1 MTMRDADQKGRLF
14 WQVKEWDL
22 TNKEEQK
29 IELPAD
35 MLSCRAISR
44 EIVFFSKPK
53 IENFSIVQVMQLHG
67 QTVEQLSFKFGFVI
81 PNSTNSWDQTIE
93 ADVGQVM
100 PAEVLSGNLVVKT
113 YFLSGE

>member
-1 MTMRDADQKGRLF
+1 
-14 WQVKEWDL
+14 
-22 TNKEEQK
+22 
-29 IELPAD
+29 

-44 EIVFFSKPK
+44 EIVFFSKQK